1 MPAFHLGSLVPRLP
15 PVSSLKCW
23 DIERIG
29 KLHDDDILLQLPEFI
44 SVLLCYLN
52 LSIPLR
58 IKEQLSLNFAQENNK
73 LKDSGSCTKMTS
85 TCNCPI
91 GDEIISA
98 TRKLQIVVSVIIITE
113 ILLSYPPVF
122 IYFVRNWNIWNE
134 PYFELQTLEI
144 WKWTRASQ

>member
-1 MPAFHLGSLVPRLP
+1 M
-15 PVSSLKCW
+15 
-23 DIERIG
+23 
-29 KLHDDDILLQLPEFI
+29 
-44 SVLLCYLN
+44 
-52 LSIPLR
+52 PLR

-98 TRKLQIVVSVIIITE
+98 SRKLQIVVSVIIITE

-122 IYFVRNWNIWNE
+122 IYFVSRI
-134 PYFELQTLEI
+134 EI
-144 WKWTRASQ
+144 YEMNHILNCRH